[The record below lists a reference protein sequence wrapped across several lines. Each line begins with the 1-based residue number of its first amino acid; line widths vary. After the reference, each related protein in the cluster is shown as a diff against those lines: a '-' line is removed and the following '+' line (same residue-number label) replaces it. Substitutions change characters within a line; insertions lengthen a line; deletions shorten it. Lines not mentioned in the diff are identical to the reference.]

1 MQGLV
6 RFGLIKL
13 RLGAWLG
20 SIVAGSLLVASRGKS
35 YSQFSH
41 GKDSQLEQLGTHTHT
56 NKIPLPKTNIK
67 WFCHIFSLT

>member
-41 GKDSQLEQLGTHTHT
+41 GKDSQLEQLGTHTY
-56 NKIPLPKTNIK
+56 K
-67 WFCHIFSLT
+67 